1 MSSTLPKIN
10 PTQTA
15 AWAALGELYKSEKD
29 RSMTDLFLNDPKRVS
44 AFSVAA
50 PGFYLDY
57 SKNLISGAVREQLLH
72 LAEQI
77 KLKEAIEA
85 QFTGGIINETES
97 RAVGH
102 TQLRNFAQMP
112 QEVAETLERIKS
124 FVTAV
129 ENGSFKG
136 HTGLP
141 ITHIVNVGIGG
152 SDLGPDMVCEALAYY
167 KNHLEVRFVS
177 NVDGD
182 HVHQQLKGLT
192 AEQTLFVIVSKTF
205 TTQETLTNAQTIRK
219 WFLKQAPES
228 AIAHHF
234 AAVSTN
240 LEAVGAF
247 GIDAD
252 LVFPM
257 WDWVGGRFSL
267 WSAVGLSI
275 ALSVGYNNFESLLR
289 GAHEMDLH
297 FRDTDFD
304 QNMPVLMAL
313 VSVWY
318 NNFYGAESECIVPY
332 TQYLNKFVA
341 YLQQGIMESNGK
353 YVDRNGDVV
362 DYQTGT
368 IVWGSTGTNAQ
379 HAFFQL
385 IHQGTKLIPADF
397 IAFKA
402 CLHGEQDHQNKLL
415 ANCVA
420 QTQALMTGTQGQ
432 NIESPYRVFTG
443 NKPTNTLLIDKL
455 TPERLGGLIALY
467 EHKLFVQG
475 VIWNIFSYDQWGVE
489 LGKKLAVNV
498 LSALESSDNSSL
510 DSKNNHTNFDAST
523 AELLRRIKG

>member
-102 TQLRNFAQMP
+102 TQLRNFAKMP
-112 QEVAETLERIKS
+112 QEVSETLERIKS

-152 SDLGPDMVCEALAYY
+152 SDLGPDMVCEAMAYY

-182 HVHQQLKGLT
+182 HVHQQLKGLP

-234 AAVSTN
+234 AAV
-240 LEAVGAF
+240 
-247 GIDAD
+247 
-252 LVFPM
+252 
-257 WDWVGGRFSL
+257 
-267 WSAVGLSI
+267 
-275 ALSVGYNNFESLLR
+275 
-289 GAHEMDLH
+289 
-297 FRDTDFD
+297 
-304 QNMPVLMAL
+304 
-313 VSVWY
+313 
-318 NNFYGAESECIVPY
+318 
-332 TQYLNKFVA
+332 
-341 YLQQGIMESNGK
+341 
-353 YVDRNGDVV
+353 
-362 DYQTGT
+362 
-368 IVWGSTGTNAQ
+368 
-379 HAFFQL
+379 
-385 IHQGTKLIPADF
+385 
-397 IAFKA
+397 
-402 CLHGEQDHQNKLL
+402 
-415 ANCVA
+415 
-420 QTQALMTGTQGQ
+420 
-432 NIESPYRVFTG
+432 
-443 NKPTNTLLIDKL
+443 
-455 TPERLGGLIALY
+455 
-467 EHKLFVQG
+467 
-475 VIWNIFSYDQWGVE
+475 
-489 LGKKLAVNV
+489 
-498 LSALESSDNSSL
+498 
-510 DSKNNHTNFDAST
+510 
-523 AELLRRIKG
+523 